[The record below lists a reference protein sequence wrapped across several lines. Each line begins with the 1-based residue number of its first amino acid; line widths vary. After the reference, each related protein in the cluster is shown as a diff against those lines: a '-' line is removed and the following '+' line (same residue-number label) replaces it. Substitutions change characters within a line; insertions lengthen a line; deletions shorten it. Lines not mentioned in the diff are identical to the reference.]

1 MRDIILTVT
10 RTALILMFLTNK
22 TLHLGPDETPDQVCH
37 LEPLSLQEHVP
48 DDVQAGPQHL
58 PDIVKLEVDVS
69 VTQRKEDFPA
79 YELELLFIYF
89 SWSRT

>member
-10 RTALILMFLTNK
+10 RAALIQMSLTNK
-22 TLHLGPDETPDQVCH
+22 ALHLGPDETPDQVRH

-48 DDVQAGPQHL
+48 DDVKAGPQNL
-58 PDIVKLEVDVS
+58 TDIVKLEVDVS

-79 YELELLFIYF
+79 
-89 SWSRT
+89 